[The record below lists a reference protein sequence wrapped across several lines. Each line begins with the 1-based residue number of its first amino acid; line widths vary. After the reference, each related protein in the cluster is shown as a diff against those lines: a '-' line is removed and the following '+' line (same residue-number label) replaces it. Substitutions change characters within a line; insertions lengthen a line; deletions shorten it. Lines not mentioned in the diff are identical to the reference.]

1 MKKKFQHTGTELTP
15 PRYTK
20 HSTPFFADECCHGH
34 ECYIGS
40 AVLHSYLDE
49 EHDHLDVYLFDD
61 KYCVNKVCIRFGDEG
76 GDYFS
81 TGTIFDLIH
90 TIGSA
95 KNYANPAYLVALD
108 VINQHLTFKGM
119 PE

>member
-1 MKKKFQHTGTELTP
+1 MKKFQYTGAGLTP

-20 HSTPFFADECCHGH
+20 SNTPFFTDECCH
-34 ECYIGS
+34 EPDCYIGS
-40 AVLHSYLDE
+40 AVLSPYLKEDYN
-49 EHDHLDVYLFDD
+49 HLDVYLFDD
-61 KYCVNKVCIRFGDEG
+61 KHSVNKVCIRFGNEG

-81 TGTIFDLIH
+81 PGTIFDMIH

-95 KNYANPAYLVALD
+95 RLYANPVYLVALD
-108 VINQHLTFKGM
+108 VINQNLTFKGI